1 MATITDKDNESKD
14 TIETDH
20 NLFWNNGID
29 ELLAKW
35 CDQAKCFEWMH
46 AKCFD
51 YNYKLS
57 RKFVIFIS
65 LLTALSGLSN
75 VIAGSYNIN
84 GFQVSWFF
92 GGITILISTLTMLQD
107 KLGYQ
112 QKADLHK
119 RISNQ
124 WGVIRGKIEEVVILP
139 PNARKDCRTFVKMIK
154 SDINQISLEGN
165 ALIPDN
171 IRNECLDKFKNIKD
185 FDIPDI
191 CGQVE
196 HTKVYI
202 ETKNNITIPLLI
214 Q

>member
-1 MATITDKDNESKD
+1 MSTHNDTESKD
-14 TIETDH
+14 SVENDQ
-20 NLFWNNGID
+20 NLFWNSSID

-51 YNYKLS
+51 TNYKLA
-57 RKFVIFIS
+57 RKFVVFIS

-75 VIAGSYNIN
+75 VIAGGYSID
-84 GFQVSWFF
+84 GFQISWVF

-119 RISNQ
+119 RMSNQ

-139 PNARKDCRTFVKMIK
+139 PNARKDCRTFIKMIK

-165 ALIPDN
+165 SLIPDN
-171 IRNECLDKFKNIKD
+171 VRTECLEKFKNIKD
-185 FDIPDI
+185 FDVPDV
-191 CGQVE
+191 CGHVE

-202 ETKNNITIPLLI
+202 DTNKTSLTTPLI
-214 Q
+214 SN